1 MITAAA
7 GTLILGAD
15 TPVPGLFVM
24 VSGEC
29 MEMSVCR

>member
-1 MITAAA
+1 MITAADGA
-7 GTLILGAD
+7 FILGAD

-29 MEMSVCR
+29 MEMSVCQ